1 MGEDSRIRRFF
12 VPPSSDAIAAG
23 ERPPFWAPLVVA
35 LAIAT
40 VLLVPAWNRSIN
52 LSDEGL
58 VWDGAAK
65 VAAGT
70 YDPAVFGHYSTRYFL
85 ESLAFHDPSSA
96 VATLRFAWTLE
107 RIATAVIAGLI
118 VFRFAGG
125 LAMALTILAF
135 ALIPGPMHK
144 AMIPLSIAV
153 TLALLVWRRPN
164 WRMVHGITL
173 GIATAAITGLHPYT
187 GVPLAVAALVLQLTE
202 RKDKFCG
209 LCPILLVVFYFGTLP
224 LLAPWVLHLDLSSF
238 FARHAAL
245 VSSDF
250 LAPRDLIVA
259 LFTGL
264 RTPGIQGVA
273 EAAFIDAGVI
283 VIAVA
288 IRFLKAD
295 SKSDPD
301 LRRVV
306 YLLLVVGLA
315 GVPKMLARADGA
327 HFLQNHLPFTMLA
340 IVLFLT
346 RVHPGKPLFRQS
358 QGRIA
363 FVAFTATAFVVIVF
377 GVQQSYYVG
386 GIFQAAPSWKRLP
399 ADIAPLRDEEPRVE
413 DITEV
418 VELVR
423 TGSKSGDAIFCAPFC
438 PGLYHLSRREN
449 PLPLS
454 LFDRPEDLWTYTE
467 DDALADLQKAAPKV
481 VVLEDFVADGK
492 PANEFRRV
500 APRIFA
506 WIGDNYRRVDQVGA
520 FTVFEPR

>member
-153 TLALLVWRRPN
+153 TLALLVWRRRN

-187 GVPLAVAALVLQLTE
+187 GVPLAVAALLLQLTE

-209 LCPILLVVFYFGTLP
+209 LCPILLVVFYFGSLP
-224 LLAPWVLHLDLSSF
+224 LMAPWIFDIDVGAFLS
-238 FARHAAL
+238 RHAAL
-245 VSSDF
+245 MSSDF
-250 LAPRDLIVA
+250 LAPRDLLAA
-259 LFTGL
+259 LFFGL
-264 RTPGIQGVA
+264 RTPGLQGFG
-273 EAAFIDAGVI
+273 EAAFIDAI
-283 VIAVA
+283 ILTTAVS
-288 IRFLKAD
+288 IRFLRRN
-295 SKSDPD
+295 SESNPD
-301 LRRVV
+301 LRRAV
-306 YLLLVVGLA
+306 YILLVVGLA

-340 IVLFLT
+340 IVLFMT
-346 RVHPGKPLFRQS
+346 RIQPGKPVFRRP

-363 FVAFTATAFVVIVF
+363 FAVFVAMTFVVIVF

-386 GIFQAAPSWKRLP
+386 GIFQAAPSWVRLP
-399 ADIAPLRDEEPRVE
+399 LDGAPLRDEESKVE
-413 DITEV
+413 TVAEV
-418 VELVR
+418 VRLVQVESR
-423 TGSKSGDAIFCAPFC
+423 PGDAIFCAPFC
-438 PGLYHLSRREN
+438 PGLYHL
-449 PLPLS
+449 
-454 LFDRPEDLWTYTE
+454 
-467 DDALADLQKAAPKV
+467 
-481 VVLEDFVADGK
+481 
-492 PANEFRRV
+492 
-500 APRIFA
+500 
-506 WIGDNYRRVDQVGA
+506 
-520 FTVFEPR
+520 